1 MKFLRYRYE
10 KTLSWIPPPLVA
22 IVLAMSLLA
31 GFDSVLIPVCN
42 PAAFAQDLQRGI
54 RNYRDIVAGRKTLEQ
69 LSTQEREEVLII
81 FRRLR
86 SQRAESGRSS
96 DCRDARSRAE
106 SAASDLAGYAR
117 RLQRCAEGQDF
128 TDDCSSEFR
137 RVRSAYD
144 DYESAVSE
152 VSSYCN

>member
-1 MKFLRYRYE
+1 MNLQKVH
-10 KTLSWIPPPLVA
+10 KTRLSWSPRVLVTM
-22 IVLAMSLLA
+22 ILATSLLSSP
-31 GFDSVLIPVCN
+31 GSVIIPVCN
-42 PAAFAQDLQRGI
+42 TTALAQDLQRGI

-69 LSTQEREEVLII
+69 LSKQEREEVLII

-86 SQRAESGRSS
+86 SQRAGSGQSS

-106 SAASDLAGYAR
+106 SAASELADYAR
-117 RLQRCAEGQDF
+117 RLQGCAEGQDF

-137 RVRSAYD
+137 RVRNAYS

>member
-1 MKFLRYRYE
+1 MKFLAYMH
-10 KTLSWIPPPLVA
+10 KKALSWNPKGLA
-22 IVLAMSLLA
+22 AMVLMISLLSDV
-31 GFDSVLIPVCN
+31 GSMLIPVCN
-42 PAAFAQDLQRGI
+42 TAAFAQDLQRGL
-54 RNYRDIVAGRKTLEQ
+54 RNYRDILAGRKTLEQ

-86 SQRAESGRSS
+86 SREAESGRSS

-106 SAASDLAGYAR
+106 SAASELAGYAR

-137 RVRSAYD
+137 RVKNAYS